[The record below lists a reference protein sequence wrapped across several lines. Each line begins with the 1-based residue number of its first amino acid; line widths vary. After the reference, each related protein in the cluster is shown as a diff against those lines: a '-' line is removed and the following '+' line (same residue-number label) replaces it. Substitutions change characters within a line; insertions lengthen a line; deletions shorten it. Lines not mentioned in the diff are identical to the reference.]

1 MISLEKID
9 ILVITRSLNVK
20 IWQREIIWFTG
31 SSTIEQRE
39 QWIKTREG
47 RFYLKMKKFLY
58 LIFLIRIISRSNGL
72 FKKR

>member
-31 SSTIEQRE
+31 SSAIEQRE

-72 FKKR
+72 FKK